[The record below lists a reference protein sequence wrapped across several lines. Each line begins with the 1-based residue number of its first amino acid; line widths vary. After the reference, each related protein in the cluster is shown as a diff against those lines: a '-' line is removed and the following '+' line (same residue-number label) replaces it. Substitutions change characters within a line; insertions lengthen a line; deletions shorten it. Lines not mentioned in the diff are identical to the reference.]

1 MNLFTAERP
10 HANIDSAGS
19 TVSGTRSSPNDPHCS
34 IRRQSHKGERFL
46 KPSSAKSSPAVCT
59 DLRAAQTGAV
69 SKEYLSLVRCE
80 RSLHGETEGLTGQ
93 TRLSAWTLK
102 TDLGGS
108 DSGRR
113 EHTRCTASR
122 VSAGRVS
129 AGIRHARH
137 AAPRPAPDAI
147 HRPTMS
153 MCKNKQIYSVNLR
166 TAHHQ

>member
-19 TVSGTRSSPNDPHCS
+19 TVSGTRSSPNDPHYS
-34 IRRQSHKGERFL
+34 IRRQSHEGERFL
-46 KPSSAKSSPAVCT
+46 KPSSAKLSPAVCT

-102 TDLGGS
+102 TGLGGLKL
-108 DSGRR
+108 GT
-113 EHTRCTASR
+113 TRTHSLHASR

-129 AGIRHARH
+129 AGIVMHDMLH
-137 AAPRPAPDAI
+137 QDPPVPYTAPR
-147 HRPTMS
+147 
-153 MCKNKQIYSVNLR
+153 
-166 TAHHQ
+166 